1 MSNTGKKCLV
11 CQRDDKEVPLLKFE
25 YKGNDIYVCSQH
37 IPVLIHSPHKL
48 QGLLPDLPGDAEPP
62 HVH

>member
-25 YKGNDIYVCSQH
+25 YRGNDIYVCSQH
-37 IPVLIHSPHKL
+37 IPVLIHSPQKL
-48 QGLLPDLPGDAEPP
+48 QGLLPDLPGDAAPP